1 MNTANESLTIR
12 EITAKLVAL
21 GINVVSRNKPYL
33 IRKLATAE
41 EAKAAEERKAAEAR
55 KTATKSAKKPTKKVG
70 KKDPRLPVNGTIIT
84 RVSEGVAHNVTVNG
98 AKSFTYEGREYSSL
112 STIAREITGTPWN
125 GYLFFKLIPYA
136 KRETNKH

>member
-12 EITAKLVAL
+12 EINAKLVAL

-33 IRKLATAE
+33 LRKLATAE

-55 KTATKSAKKPTKKVG
+55 KTTTKSVKKPG
-70 KKDPRLPVNGTIIT
+70 KKDTRLPVNGTVLV
-84 RVSEGVAHNVTVNG
+84 RESEGKKHEVTVNG

-136 KRETNKH
+136 KREPNKH